1 MSNNW
6 FQFKQFRIDQGQ
18 CAMKVTT
25 DACIQGAWTPLPK
38 KTKRILD
45 IGTGT
50 GLLALM
56 MAQRTENTLIDAVE
70 YDATAAE
77 QAKENVSHSPW
88 SNRITVQCNDIRAYD
103 SSEKYDAIICNPPFF
118 DNALLGPKHEKNT
131 ARHTIALTKEELAM
145 AVVKH
150 LSPEGHVS
158 ILLPVPEY
166 RYWLNVAEG
175 YGLFPRAI
183 LLIRHRPGSEAKRIV
198 AIMSLSNT
206 GYGAVEHQLTIMQE
220 DGTYTEQFREMLRP
234 FYLNIP

>member
-25 DACIQGAWTPLPK
+25 DACIQGAWTPLPTQ
-38 KTKRILD
+38 TKRILD

-56 MAQRTENTLIDAVE
+56 LAQRSEAALIDAVE
-70 YDATAAE
+70 YDETAAE

-88 SNRITVQCNDIRAYD
+88 SKRISVRCNDIRNHE
-103 SSEKYDAIICNPPFF
+103 SREKYDLIICNPPFF
-118 DNALLGPKHEKNT
+118 DNALLGPQDEKNR
-131 ARHTIALTKEELAM
+131 ARHTIALSKDELA
-145 AVVKH
+145 AAIVKH
-150 LSPEGHVS
+150 LTPEGHFS

-166 RYWLNVAEG
+166 RYWLSVAEAH
-175 YGLFPRAI
+175 GLFPEEQ
-183 LLIRHRPGSEAKRIV
+183 LLIRHRPGAEPKRIV
-198 AIMSLSNT
+198 AIMGRGSKGT
-206 GYGAVEHQLTIMQE
+206 IREHQLAIVQE
-220 DGTYTEQFREMLRP
+220 DSTYTDLFNDLLRP

>member
-25 DACIQGAWTPLPK
+25 DACIQGAWTPLQPQ
-38 KTKRILD
+38 TKRILD

-56 MAQRTENTLIDAVE
+56 LAQRSETALIDAVE

-88 SNRITVQCNDIRAYD
+88 GKCITVQCNDIRDYV
-103 SSEKYDAIICNPPFF
+103 SQEKYDLIICNPPFF
-118 DNALLGPKHEKNT
+118 DNALLGPQDEKNR
-131 ARHTIALTKEELAM
+131 ARHTIALSKEELA
-145 AVVKH
+145 AAIVKH
-150 LSPEGHVS
+150 LIPEGRVS

-166 RYWLNVAEG
+166 RYWLSVAEEHD
-175 YGLFPRAI
+175 LFPQEK
-183 LLIRHRPGSEAKRIV
+183 LLIRHRPGAEPKRIV
-198 AIMSLSNT
+198 AIMGRSNKGT
-206 GYGAVEHQLTIMQE
+206 TRELQLTIMQE
-220 DGTYTEQFREMLRP
+220 DSTYTDQFNDLLRP